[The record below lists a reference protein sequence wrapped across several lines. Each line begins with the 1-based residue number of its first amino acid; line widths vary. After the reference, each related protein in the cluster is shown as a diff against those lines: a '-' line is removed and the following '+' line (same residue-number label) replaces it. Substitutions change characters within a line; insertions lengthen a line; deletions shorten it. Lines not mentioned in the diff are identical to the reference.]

1 MEQKFK
7 VIYLGKLSDDANEGL
22 IAERFA
28 EKFKMPEAK
37 ATKILRAGKE
47 VVLHPGAEHVK
58 AYKLKAALEGL
69 GLQMRLERVQ
79 ITQTAKPPELETSK
93 TESPQPQT
101 PESATETPKSTA
113 PQEDK
118 SNTPP
123 APKQSI
129 DTSAMSL
136 EPMPEESEDES
147 SAEDSNDLSHNQ
159 TAEKSTRNESDK
171 DTKLQVGSDVNSP
184 NWDLEPIKEE
194 TSDSE
199 DQEIQEGEKRNKQAT
214 AKQEFVDL
222 SKPSMIYEKKTEE
235 KNEALTQEQEKATET
250 EEKEPARIIGLIK
263 QFGGVAVAGLVGI
276 LFLLKKFGFLKFLK
290 IGGLMAAAAYA
301 GYNPEEA
308 CMGNGDCEDAISDQI
323 DACWSYSEL
332 DQYDWDNMSDDQYYE
347 LKPQV
352 EEKFISCFRYEETGA
367 QVLESPIELR
377 FDLMAMC
384 DELSTPVSGCI
395 AIAERQIKTCYDR
408 SEIIEPIKASG
419 YDYYGTMLTDMQYYK
434 NFYGC
439 FEDNSGSMLFAEFVD
454 NMDVEAINDAMQQ
467 LQNELDAQ

>member
-7 VIYLGKLSDDANEGL
+7 VIYLGKLLDDTNEAL

-37 ATKILRAGKE
+37 AIKILKAGKE

-69 GLQMRLERVQ
+69 GLQMKLERVQ
-79 ITQTAKPPELETSK
+79 INQSQKKPTQESHKPEIEK
-93 TESPQPQT
+93 AET
-101 PESATETPKSTA
+101 PESVIEQPKLK
-113 PQEDK
+113 QEAK
-118 SNTPP
+118 SPP
-123 APKQSI
+123 PPSPINKI

-136 EPMPEESEDES
+136 EPMPEESEETEETEET
-147 SAEDSNDLSHNQ
+147 EDKTVTPIENATQADKQ
-159 TAEKSTRNESDK
+159 KEEKGSDV
-171 DTKLQVGSDVNSP
+171 QVAADVNSP

-194 TSDSE
+194 NIESGHTE
-199 DQEIQEGEKRNKQAT
+199 NEAGETQPVVT
-214 AKQEFVDL
+214 QEFVDL
-222 SKPSMIYEKKTEE
+222 SKPSMVYEKKTEAATE
-235 KNEALTQEQEKATET
+235 DQEQEET
-250 EEKEPARIIGLIK
+250 TSEVEEKEPSRVMGLIK
-263 QFGGVAVAGLVGI
+263 QFGGVVVAGLAGI
-276 LFLLKKFGFLKFLK
+276 LFLLKKFGLLKFLK
-290 IGGLMAAAAYA
+290 IGGVMAAAAYA
-301 GYNPEEA
+301 GYSPEEA
-308 CMGNGDCEDAISDQI
+308 CMGNGACEDAISDQI

-332 DQYDWDNMSDDQYYE
+332 DQYDWDNMPDDQYYE

-384 DELSTPVSGCI
+384 DELSNPVSGCVE
-395 AIAERQIKTCYDR
+395 IAERQIKTCYDR

-434 NFYGC
+434 NFYSC
-439 FEDNSGSMLFAEFVD
+439 FEDNSGGMLFAEFVD
-454 NMDVEAINDAMQQ
+454 NMDVDAINQAMEQ